1 MSSFIQYQTKEL
13 VDYSKGTRRGGGGGG
28 GGVVGVGTLDWKLR
42 KTTIGLL
49 INSLLINFLEFTGSD
64 QQTEIP
70 CF

>member
-1 MSSFIQYQTKEL
+1 MGQ
-13 VDYSKGTRRGGGGGG
+13 GGGGGG

-42 KTTIGLL
+42 KTTIYLL

-70 CF
+70 CFWHL

>member
-28 GGVVGVGTLDWKLR
+28 GVGGVGTLDWKLR
-42 KTTIGLL
+42 KTTIYLL